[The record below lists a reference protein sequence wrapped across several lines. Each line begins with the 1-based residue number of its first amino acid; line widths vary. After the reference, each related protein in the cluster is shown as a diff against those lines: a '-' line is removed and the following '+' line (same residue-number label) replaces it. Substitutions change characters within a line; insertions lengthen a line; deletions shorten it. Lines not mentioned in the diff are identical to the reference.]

1 MSEERKFENYKGKI
15 QDVIEY
21 ILNYVKDNPGD
32 KEKGISSPYK
42 IALGCD
48 SNDRSR
54 KTSYSITIVFYDES
68 KHDGAHIIFKN
79 ITISKS
85 LIRKGMMASQWKQEK
100 VEIDREDK
108 ILSGDEGFIYNR
120 LFIENQYLLELGL
133 WLDEQLQGKYYKKHD
148 KNQYDGSVPFRLPE
162 IHLDYN
168 PQEMDKQHHLNKSNR
183 LYQMAMGMF
192 CSYGFKVFG
201 KPDSWASSSA
211 ANAYCR
217 TF

>member
-15 QDVIEY
+15 HDVVEY
-21 ILNYVKDNPGD
+21 IVNYIKDNPGD
-32 KEKGISSPYK
+32 EEKGISSPYK

-68 KHDGAHIIFKN
+68 KHDGAHIVFKN
-79 ITISKS
+79 ITIPKS
-85 LIRKGMMASQWKQEK
+85 LIRKGMMVSQWKQEK
-100 VEIDREDK
+100 VHIDREDK

-133 WLDEQLQGKYYKKHD
+133 YLDEQLQGKYYKKHD
-148 KNQYDGSVPFRLPE
+148 KNAYDGTTPYRLPE
-162 IHLDYN
+162 IHVDYN
-168 PQEMDKQHHLNKSNR
+168 AQEMDSQKHLNKSNK

-192 CSYGFKVFG
+192 CGYGFKVYG
-201 KPDSWASSSA
+201 KPESWAASSA

-217 TF
+217 SF